1 MGCICNTF
9 IRKIN
14 NHNKMLEYA
23 YVILRK
29 LSFDKEL
36 FTKEL
41 KKCISYLNTDEAKQL
56 KDWVKINYT
65 HEYAELR
72 SCF

>member
-1 MGCICNTF
+1 
-9 IRKIN
+9 
-14 NHNKMLEYA
+14 MLEYA
-23 YVILRK
+23 YVILQK

-41 KKCISYLNTDEAKQL
+41 KKCIAYLNTDETKQL
-56 KDWVKINYT
+56 QNWVQKHYT
-65 HEYAELR
+65 REYPELH